1 MSGLLAVWACT
12 LVLAPLA
19 VAQSGVSGVVDR
31 AVAYVDEFQRRFGS
45 MVTEERYEQSVQ
57 EPASLGPRSAR
68 PQFERVV
75 LVSDFLLVQLPGEG
89 WTPFRDVFERNG
101 QKIRD
106 REERLAKLFLN
117 GASQT
122 TFNQARRNHGGELPL
137 QHRDRRAH
145 HRPPTLPGVSDPVSS
160 RPLRVR
166 LGKRDETD
174 GTVVEFHEVKTPTY
188 IATTGGRDLPVS
200 SRFWVDE
207 ATGAIRRTELDAVD
221 TAVEAHIK
229 VTYRLDDGLRLW
241 VPVRMEE
248 RYRNRHSTAEVR
260 GVATYSRFRKFQVNT
275 SEEIAGT
282 AKGFMIRSMTRAL
295 LCPAAVTLL
304 ACSTAPA
311 QQPGA
316 QSPGDVA
323 ARIGNRA
330 ITLQRARRAV
340 EAG

>member
-1 MSGLLAVWACT
+1 VSGLLAAWACT
-12 LVLAPLA
+12 LAIAPL
-19 VAQSGVSGVVDR
+19 VAQSEVSEVVDR
-31 AVAYVDEFQRRFGS
+31 AVAYVDEFHRRFGS

-57 EPASLGPRSAR
+57 EPALLGPRSAR

-122 TFNQARRNHGGELPL
+122 TFDQARQIMVESSRYNIGTVERTINL
-137 QHRDRRAH
+137 
-145 HRPPTLPGVSDPVSS
+145 PTLPLVFLTPAHRG
-160 RPLRVR
+160 RFTFE

-174 GTVVEFHEVKTPTY
+174 GTVIEFHEVKTPTY

-200 SRFWVDE
+200 GRFWVDE

-248 RYRNRHSTAEVR
+248 RYRNRHSSAEVR

-275 SEEIAGT
+275 SEEIA
-282 AKGFMIRSMTRAL
+282 
-295 LCPAAVTLL
+295 
-304 ACSTAPA
+304 
-311 QQPGA
+311 Q
-316 QSPGDVA
+316 
-323 ARIGNRA
+323 
-330 ITLQRARRAV
+330 
-340 EAG
+340 

>member
-1 MSGLLAVWACT
+1 VAGLLAVWACT
-12 LVLAPLA
+12 LVLAPPA
-19 VAQSGVSGVVDR
+19 FAQSEVSALVDR

-57 EPASLGPRSAR
+57 EPSLLGPRSAR

-106 REERLAKLFLN
+106 REERLATLFLN

-122 TFNQARRNHGGELPL
+122 TFDQARKIMVESSRYNIGTVERTINL
-137 QHRDRRAH
+137 
-145 HRPPTLPGVSDPVSS
+145 PTLPLAFLTPAHRG
-160 RPLRVR
+160 RFTFE

-200 SRFWVDE
+200 GRFWVDE

-275 SEEIAGT
+275 SEEIA
-282 AKGFMIRSMTRAL
+282 
-295 LCPAAVTLL
+295 
-304 ACSTAPA
+304 
-311 QQPGA
+311 Q
-316 QSPGDVA
+316 
-323 ARIGNRA
+323 
-330 ITLQRARRAV
+330 
-340 EAG
+340 